1 MIKELFV
8 KATNKLLEDK
18 DEIIANFESMKDVL
32 YDTGPLETKQTELQ
46 NEMEI
51 VTELIQQCIN
61 ENANVALDQGEYQ
74 RRYDGLVQRFDT
86 TKESLESISRQI
98 KEKVT
103 RRQTMAAFLDE
114 LKKQDEL
121 LTDFDPLLW
130 HSLVDYII
138 FFDKEKVQVVYKN
151 GVKI

>member
-1 MIKELFV
+1 
-8 KATNKLLEDK
+8 
-18 DEIIANFESMKDVL
+18 
-32 YDTGPLETKQTELQ
+32 
-46 NEMEI
+46 MEI

-74 RRYDGLVQRFDT
+74 RRYNGLVQRFET
-86 TKESLESISRQI
+86 TKEDLEKVSGQI

-103 RRQTMAAFLDE
+103 RRQTMAAFLAE

-130 HSLVDYII
+130 HSLIECVIVTSSDDMN
-138 FFDKEKVQVVYKN
+138 FVFKN
-151 GVKI
+151 GTEINI

>member
-8 KATNKLLEDK
+8 KAANKLLEDK

-32 YDTGPLETKQTELQ
+32 FDTGPLATKQVELQ

-74 RRYDGLVQRFDT
+74 RRYNGLVQRFDT
-86 TKESLESISRQI
+86 TKEDLEKVSGQI

-103 RRQTMAAFLDE
+103 RRQTMAAFLAE

-130 HSLVDYII
+130 HSLVDCVTVL
-138 FFDKEKVQVVYKN
+138 DKENVQITFKN
-151 GVKI
+151 GITI